1 MAATDKKISEL
12 EEAATLD
19 GNESV
24 PIVQGGENFKAT
36 MQAIADVITSNGI
49 DATIVIDGVA
59 TLTFTKGILTGVV

>member
-1 MAATDKKISEL
+1 
-12 EEAATLD
+12 LD